1 MPRPDTPGPQSLAGK
16 APDPLRRIS
25 RPPGQQRD
33 AGIQLGHQMRPD
45 SHPGPFT
52 HPEMRVIGQRTDQRQ
67 TGRHIQIVPRPH
79 QEAPP
84 AAHRIG
90 GMILQPRQSLSTP
103 GLPQQ
108 LARQAH
114 PFQDALVFC
123 RLHPIH
129 DIFGQLRENGSHQH
143 AKIHGQAL
151 CQYGRLDP
159 ACIQLGQPG
168 RVDGAAT
175 RLRCCGL

>member
-1 MPRPDTPGPQSLAGK
+1 
-16 APDPLRRIS
+16 
-25 RPPGQQRD
+25 
-33 AGIQLGHQMRPD
+33 
-45 SHPGPFT
+45 
-52 HPEMRVIGQRTDQRQ
+52 MRVIGQRTDQRQ

-90 GMILQPRQSLSTP
+90 GMILQARQSLSPP

-108 LARQAH
+108 LARQPH
-114 PFQDALVFC
+114 PFQDALVFG

-129 DIFGQLRENGSHQH
+129 DIFRQLRENGRHQH
-143 AKIHGQAL
+143 TKIHGQAL